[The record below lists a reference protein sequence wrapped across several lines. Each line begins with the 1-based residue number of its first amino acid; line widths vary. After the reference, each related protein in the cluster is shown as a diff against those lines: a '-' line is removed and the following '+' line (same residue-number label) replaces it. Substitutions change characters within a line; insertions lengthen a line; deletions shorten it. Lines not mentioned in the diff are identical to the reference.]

1 MNRLV
6 LTALAIF
13 APTSSLSAQT
23 MSFIRGTVTNEA
35 ARPIQHAQVVLDPG
49 GASRQL
55 RTDREGQFNFPGVTP
70 GQHVVRVTWVGFA
83 PEERQVE
90 VGATGGIINVTL
102 RRLTRLDTTVVTAK
116 RTGIYGSVISMDSL
130 LPVPGARVEIIGD
143 RKADSTDSSGTF
155 NFSDVKHGSYIVRIR
170 HPFFDSRNFSVVVP
184 VDGGTELD
192 VVMERGRVSRDA
204 HMEMF
209 YREMDTRLAFRGINT
224 ALITREDLKGREKM
238 TLDVAVQF
246 APEFARKS
254 LAIMSDVCVFV
265 DGVARPGATLRD
277 FAPEDIEAVEF
288 YGGPW
293 RNIIRNPQ
301 AELRRMDPSRSLAD
315 RWPPRTPCGLPLT
328 PGEAARSKEIVK
340 VMFAVVWLRR

>member
-1 MNRLV
+1 MKGS
-6 LTALAIF
+6 ALLCLLLAG
-13 APTSSLSAQT
+13 AKSADAQGPVAV
-23 MSFIRGTVTNEA
+23 SGSVTNEA
-35 ARPIQHAQVVLDPG
+35 SRPIQHALVVLDPEG
-49 GASRQL
+49 QNRQV
-55 RTDREGQFNFPGVTP
+55 RTDREGRFNFLGVTP
-70 GQHVVRVTWVGFA
+70 GPHLLRITWPGFA
-83 PEERQVE
+83 PEERQIT
-90 VGATGGIINVTL
+90 VGTSGSVTEVTL